1 MKTVDLTK
9 TGGGKPP
16 SDLHYEALSGKE
28 GLLTQALW
36 EQVFSEDTEEFLR
49 YYFSEKITNARI
61 HVLKDDNGWVV
72 SMVHANPYD
81 VMIHGVR
88 RRAYY
93 IVGVATSEPY
103 RHRGCMAF
111 LLQKAVLRAKS
122 EGCPFVFLMPAD
134 AAIYEPFGFR
144 YAGQHSIWARS
155 AHLKERMMRELPSF
169 SDAGSLRLSAYSS
182 SDTVRLRVSAYCS
195 SDAGVLAAYA
205 EKTLAERSD
214 TYCVHDEAYFERL
227 SRELASENGG
237 IYLLWREC
245 EEARKDMIASKQ
257 ADKEEHTDAGELMQA
272 EKQVTGEEHTD
283 AEKRTNDTL
292 CGYFCCACEGE
303 EYLQEVIVD
312 REAEALFYEKSREER
327 IMFLSLEGA
336 CAYGRT
342 YFPEMV

>member
-9 TGGGKPP
+9 AGGGQTP
-16 SDLHYEALSGKE
+16 SDLHYEALSGKD
-28 GLLTQALW
+28 GLLTRALW
-36 EQVFSEDTEEFLR
+36 EQVFPEDTAEFLR
-49 YYFSEKITNARI
+49 YYFREKIMDARI
-61 HVLKDDNGWVV
+61 HVLKDDNGRVV

-93 IVGVATSEPY
+93 IVGVATLESY

-111 LLQKAVLRAKS
+111 LLQKAVLQAKS
-122 EGCPFVFLMPAD
+122 EKCPFVFLMPAD

-144 YAGQHSIWARS
+144 YVGQHSCRARS
-155 AHLKERMMRELPSF
+155 AHLKERMMRNLPSF
-169 SDAGSLRLSAYSS
+169 SDAGSLRLSAYSF
-182 SDTVRLRVSAYCS
+182 SDADRLRISAYSS

-205 EKTLAERSD
+205 EKTLAERYD

-237 IYLLWREC
+237 IYLLWRREC
-245 EEARKDMIASKQ
+245 EEACK
-257 ADKEEHTDAGELMQA
+257 
-272 EKQVTGEEHTD
+272 
-283 AEKRTNDTL
+283 NTL
-292 CGYFCCACEGE
+292 CGYFCYACEGE

-312 REAEALFYEKSREER
+312 REAEMLFYEKSREKR
-327 IMFLSLEGA
+327 IMFLSLEEA

>member
-1 MKTVDLTK
+1 MKTVDLIK
-9 TGGGKPP
+9 TGGGGPP
-16 SDLHYEALSGKE
+16 SNLHYEALSGKE
-28 GLLTQALW
+28 GLLTRALW
-36 EQVFSEDTEEFLR
+36 EKVFSEDTAEFLR
-49 YYFSEKITNARI
+49 YYFREKITDARI
-61 HVLKDDNGWVV
+61 HVLKDDNGRVV

-93 IVGVATSEPY
+93 IVGVATLAPY

-111 LLQKAVLRAKS
+111 LLQKAVLQAKR

-144 YAGQHSIWARS
+144 YVGQGSIWARS

-169 SDAGSLRLSAYSS
+169 SDDGSLQRSAYSS
-182 SDTVRLRVSAYCS
+182 SDAVCLRISAYS
-195 SDAGVLAAYA
+195 SLDAGVLAAYA
-205 EKTLAERSD
+205 EKTLAGRYD

-237 IYLLWREC
+237 IYLLWRQEC
-245 EEARKDMIASKQ
+245 EEAC
-257 ADKEEHTDAGELMQA
+257 
-272 EKQVTGEEHTD
+272 
-283 AEKRTNDTL
+283 NDTL
-292 CGYFCCACEGE
+292 CGYFCYAYEGE

-312 REAEALFYEKSREER
+312 REAEALFYEKSREKR
-327 IMFLSLEGA
+327 IMLLPLEEA

>member
-1 MKTVDLTK
+1 MKTVDLTR
-9 TGGGKPP
+9 TGGGEPP
-16 SDLHYEALSGKE
+16 SDLYYEALSGKE
-28 GLLTQALW
+28 GILTRALW
-36 EQVFSEDTEEFLR
+36 EQVFPEDTEEFLR
-49 YYFSEKITNARI
+49 YYFREKITDARI
-61 HVLKDDNGWVV
+61 HVLKDDKGRVV
-72 SMVHANPYD
+72 SMVHANPYE

-111 LLQKAVLRAKS
+111 LLQKAVLQAKS

-169 SDAGSLRLSAYSS
+169 SDVGSLRISAHAS
-182 SDTVRLRVSAYCS
+182 SDTVRLRISAYSS

-205 EKTLAERSD
+205 EKTLAERYD

-237 IYLLWREC
+237 IYLLWRQEC
-245 EEARKDMIASKQ
+245 EEACKNKI
-257 ADKEEHTDAGELMQA
+257 EENQTVNEERTVA
-272 EKQVTGEEHTD
+272 EKQAGNEERTV

-292 CGYFCCACEGE
+292 CGYFCYACEGE

>member
-9 TGGGKPP
+9 TGGGEPP

-28 GLLTQALW
+28 GLLTRALW
-36 EQVFSEDTEEFLR
+36 EQVFPEDTAKFLC
-49 YYFSEKITNARI
+49 YYFREKITDARI
-61 HVLKDDNGWVV
+61 HVLKDDNGRAV

-81 VMIHGVR
+81 VMMHGVR

-93 IVGVATSEPY
+93 IVGVATLESY

-111 LLQKAVLRAKS
+111 LLQKAVLQAKS

-144 YAGQHSIWARS
+144 YVGQHSCWARS
-155 AHLKERMMRELPSF
+155 ADLKERMTRNLPSA
-169 SDAGSLRLSAYSS
+169 SDTVSLRLSAYSS
-182 SDTVRLRVSAYCS
+182 SDTGA
-195 SDAGVLAAYA
+195 LAAYA
-205 EKTLAERSD
+205 EKTLAERYD

-237 IYLLWREC
+237 IYLLWRRGYG
-245 EEARKDMIASKQ
+245 EACK
-257 ADKEEHTDAGELMQA
+257 
-272 EKQVTGEEHTD
+272 
-283 AEKRTNDTL
+283 DTL
-292 CGYFCCACEGE
+292 CGYFCYACEGE

-312 REAEALFYEKSREER
+312 REAEVLFYEKSREER
-327 IMFLSLEGA
+327 IMFLSLEEA

-342 YFPEMV
+342 YFPELV

>member
-1 MKTVDLTK
+1 MKMIDLTK
-9 TGGGKPP
+9 TGGGEPP

-28 GLLTQALW
+28 GLITRALW
-36 EQVFSEDTEEFLR
+36 EQVFQEDTAEFIR
-49 YYFSEKITNARI
+49 YYFKEKIMDARI
-61 HVLKDDNGWVV
+61 HVLKDDNGRVV

-81 VMIHGVR
+81 VMMHGVR

-93 IVGVATSEPY
+93 IVGVATLGPY

-111 LLQKAVLRAKS
+111 LLQKAALQAKR

-144 YAGQHSIWARS
+144 YVGQHSCWMRS
-155 AHLKERMMRELPSF
+155 AHLKERMTRNLTSF
-169 SDAGSLRLSAYSS
+169 SDADRLRISAYSS
-182 SDTVRLRVSAYCS
+182 SD
-195 SDAGVLAAYA
+195 AGALAAYA
-205 EKTLAERSD
+205 EKTLAERYD

-237 IYLLWREC
+237 IYLLWRQEC
-245 EEARKDMIASKQ
+245 EEVCQ
-257 ADKEEHTDAGELMQA
+257 
-272 EKQVTGEEHTD
+272 
-283 AEKRTNDTL
+283 NTL
-292 CGYFCCACEGE
+292 CGYFCYACEGE

-312 REAEALFYEKSREER
+312 HEAEALFYEKSREKR
-327 IMFLSLEGA
+327 IMFLSLEEA

>member
-1 MKTVDLTK
+1 MKMVDLIK
-9 TGGGKPP
+9 AGGGEPP
-16 SDLHYEALSGKE
+16 ADLHYEALFGKE
-28 GLLTQALW
+28 GLLTRALW
-36 EQVFSEDTEEFLR
+36 EQVFSEDTAEFLH
-49 YYFSEKITNARI
+49 YYFKEKIIDARV
-61 HVLKDDNGWVV
+61 HVLKNDNGRVV

-81 VMIHGVR
+81 VMIHGAR

-93 IVGVATSEPY
+93 IVGVATLEPY

-111 LLQKAVLRAKS
+111 LLQKAVLQAKS
-122 EGCPFVFLMPAD
+122 GGCPFVFLMPAD

-144 YAGQHSIWARS
+144 YVGQHSCWARS
-155 AHLKERMMRELPSF
+155 AHLKERMTRNLPSF
-169 SDAGSLRLSAYSS
+169 SDTDHLRISVYSS
-182 SDTVRLRVSAYCS
+182 SDADRLRISAYSS

-205 EKTLAERSD
+205 EKTLAERYD

-237 IYLLWREC
+237 IYLLWRQEC
-245 EEARKDMIASKQ
+245 EEACKNKI
-257 ADKEEHTDAGELMQA
+257 E
-272 EKQVTGEEHTD
+272 EKQTGNEEHTD

-292 CGYFCCACEGE
+292 CGYFCYACEGE

-312 REAEALFYEKSREER
+312 REAEMLFYEKSREER
-327 IMFLSLEGA
+327 IMFLSLEEA

>member
-9 TGGGKPP
+9 TGGGEQP

-28 GLLTQALW
+28 GLLTRALW
-36 EQVFSEDTEEFLR
+36 EQVFPEDTAKFLH
-49 YYFSEKITNARI
+49 YYFKEKIIDARI
-61 HVLKDDNGWVV
+61 HVLKDDNGRAV

-81 VMIHGVR
+81 VMMHGLR

-93 IVGVATSEPY
+93 IVGVATLESY

-111 LLQKAVLRAKS
+111 LLQKAVLQAKS

-144 YAGQHSIWARS
+144 YVGQHSCWARI
-155 AHLKERMMRELPSF
+155 ADLKERMTRNLPSA
-169 SDAGSLRLSAYSS
+169 SDTVSLWLSAYSS
-182 SDTVRLRVSAYCS
+182 SD
-195 SDAGVLAAYA
+195 AGALAAYA
-205 EKTLAERSD
+205 EKTLAERYD

-237 IYLLWREC
+237 IYLLWRRGYG
-245 EEARKDMIASKQ
+245 EACK
-257 ADKEEHTDAGELMQA
+257 
-272 EKQVTGEEHTD
+272 
-283 AEKRTNDTL
+283 DTL
-292 CGYFCCACEGE
+292 CGYFCYACEGE

-312 REAEALFYEKSREER
+312 REAQVLFYEKSREER
-327 IMFLSLEGA
+327 IMFLSLEEA

-342 YFPEMV
+342 YFPELV

>member
-9 TGGGKPP
+9 TGGGEPP
-16 SDLHYEALSGKE
+16 SELHYEALSGKE
-28 GLLTQALW
+28 GLLTRALW
-36 EQVFSEDTEEFLR
+36 EKVFSEDTEEFLR
-49 YYFSEKITNARI
+49 YYFREKITDARI
-61 HVLKDDNGWVV
+61 HVLKDDNGRLV

-81 VMIHGVR
+81 VMMHGVR

-93 IVGVATSEPY
+93 IVGVATLEPY

-111 LLQKAVLRAKS
+111 LLQKAVLQAKS

-144 YAGQHSIWARS
+144 YAGQGSIWARS
-155 AHLKERMMRELPSF
+155 AHLKERMMRELSSF
-169 SDAGSLRLSAYSS
+169 SDAGSLRLSAYSV
-182 SDTVRLRVSAYCS
+182 SDADRLRISAYCS

-205 EKTLAERSD
+205 EKTLAERYD

-237 IYLLWREC
+237 IYLLWRQEC
-245 EEARKDMIASKQ
+245 EEACKNKI
-257 ADKEEHTDAGELMQA
+257 EEKRT
-272 EKQVTGEEHTD
+272 VNEEHTD

-292 CGYFCCACEGE
+292 CGYFCYACEGE

-312 REAEALFYEKSREER
+312 QEAEALFYEKSREER
-327 IMFLSLEGA
+327 IMFLSLEEA

>member
-9 TGGGKPP
+9 TGGGEPP
-16 SDLHYEALSGKE
+16 ADLHYEALSGNE
-28 GLLTQALW
+28 GLLTRALW
-36 EQVFSEDTEEFLR
+36 ERVFSEDTAEFLR
-49 YYFSEKITNARI
+49 YYFREKITDARI
-61 HVLKDDNGWVV
+61 HVLKDDNGRVV

-81 VMIHGVR
+81 VMMHGAR

-111 LLQKAVLRAKS
+111 LLQKAVCQAKS

-144 YAGQHSIWARS
+144 YVGQHSVWARS
-155 AHLKERMMRELPSF
+155 AHLKERMTRNLPSV
-169 SDAGSLRLSAYSS
+169 SDDADLRISAYSS
-182 SDTVRLRVSAYCS
+182 SD
-195 SDAGVLAAYA
+195 AGALAAYA
-205 EKTLAERSD
+205 EKTLAERYD

-245 EEARKDMIASKQ
+245 EEAC
-257 ADKEEHTDAGELMQA
+257 
-272 EKQVTGEEHTD
+272 
-283 AEKRTNDTL
+283 NDTL
-292 CGYFCCACEGE
+292 CGYFCYACEGE

-312 REAEALFYEKSREER
+312 REAEALFYEKNREER
-327 IMFLSLEGA
+327 IMFLSLEEA
-336 CAYGRT
+336 YAYGRT